1 MTTELK
7 PYFDSLNRSIETH
20 PMTDKP
26 SKKKYAWVLFG
37 IIWGPIMVLLK
48 GVFEPLFYDEPITWS
63 SIIHDILLWI
73 PAGIILGLVMH
84 LITNR
89 TKKKD

>member
-1 MTTELK
+1 
-7 PYFDSLNRSIETH
+7 
-20 PMTDKP
+20 
-26 SKKKYAWVLFG
+26 
-37 IIWGPIMVLLK
+37 MVLLK